1 MQKDIL
7 QKWFF
12 EQPPGEVWEYLTRPE
27 LLEQWLM
34 QSDFQPI
41 VGHKFRFTYTPKND
55 SSYKGIVDG
64 EVLEVAPFKKLSY
77 SWNGITK
84 DGSRTY
90 HSKVEWTLLPKGEG
104 TELLLQHKDFIL
116 LEDCTAHNTGW
127 GICLKRFD
135 ELLKTN

>member
-34 QSDFQPI
+34 QSDFQPV
-41 VGHKFRFTYTPKND
+41 VGHKFRFTYLPKKD

-64 EVLEVAPFKKLSY
+64 EVLEVDPFNKLSY
-77 SWNGITK
+77 SWNGTTK
-84 DGSRTY
+84 DGSRTFS
-90 HSKVEWTLLPKGEG
+90 SKVEWTLLPKDEG
-104 TELLLQHKDFIL
+104 TELQLRHNDFIL
-116 LEDCTAHNTGW
+116 PEDFTAHDTGW